1 MNTHDLHIF
10 QDWLGDKGVITE
22 RRACEPYEQG
32 WRGDA
37 GKAAAILRPRTTEDV
52 SRIISYC
59 ARRKI
64 HIVPQSGN
72 TGLVAAS
79 SPDASGTQ
87 VILSFERMNEIHA
100 VDLINRSVHV
110 GAGVRL
116 SALNALLAQDDVY
129 FPIDLS
135 ADPCIGGMIA
145 TNTGGSRFL
154 KYRGVREHVL
164 GVKAVL
170 ADRNGTI
177 IDALIPLHK
186 NNTGLDIKQFFIGT
200 GGMFGVVTEAILLLS
215 PQPKQSA
222 TALLIPRQKNDINA
236 ILTSLEQKCG
246 VYLSA
251 FEGMSGNAMKA
262 TLSHT
267 PSLTSP
273 FGQDDIPDYAILLE
287 ISRDWPERTGEQSL
301 NDVLENILSEIWED
315 SRTPLDDA
323 LIGAPEKLWA
333 LRHALSEGV
342 QKSGRLFAFDI
353 SFKRGDVMA
362 FIQYMEDALADK
374 YPELTICDFGHIG
387 DGAVHFNLV
396 LEKSSRESKKD
407 TYEQDL
413 RAWVMDI
420 VVTKYKGS
428 FSAEHGLGRKNQTFY
443 DLYTNA
449 EIKAITRTIKG
460 AIAPIEMGAV
470 KV

>member
-1 MNTHDLHIF
+1 MNTHDLNIF
-10 QDWLGDKGVITE
+10 QGWLGDNGVITE
-22 RRACEPYEQG
+22 PKELERYEQG
-32 WRGDA
+32 WRGDS
-37 GKAAAILRPRTTEDV
+37 GTAAAVLRPRTTEAV
-52 SRIISYC
+52 SKIVSYC

-64 HIVPQSGN
+64 HLIPQSGN

-79 SPDASGTQ
+79 SPDDSGTQ
-87 VILSFERMNEIHA
+87 VILSFESMNDIEDIDP
-100 VDLINRSVHV
+100 VNGSVRV
-110 GAGVRL
+110 QAGTRL
-116 SALNALLAQDDVY
+116 STLNEKLEEHDLQ
-129 FPIDLS
+129 FPIDIS

-170 ADRNGTI
+170 ADKNGTI
-177 IDALIPLHK
+177 IDLMIPLHK

-200 GGMFGVVTEAILLLS
+200 AGLFGVITEAVLLLS
-215 PQPKQSA
+215 PIPKQTA
-222 TALLIPRQKNDINA
+222 TALLIPNNKRDINA

-262 TLSHT
+262 AFKHT
-267 PSLTSP
+267 PSLSSP
-273 FGQDDIPDYAILLE
+273 FGNDPVPKYAILLE
-287 ISRDWPERTGEQSL
+287 ISRDWPERDGEQSL
-301 NDVLENILSEIWED
+301 NDVLESILGEIWED
-315 SRTPLDDA
+315 SRTPLENA
-323 LIGAPEKLWA
+323 LVGSPEKLWA

-342 QKSGRLFAFDI
+342 QKSGTLYAFDI
-353 SFKRGDVMA
+353 SFKRGDVMP
-362 FIQYMEDALADK
+362 FIHYMEDALYDE

-396 LEKSSRESKKD
+396 LQKKNKKAKKENYES
-407 TYEQDL
+407 DL

-420 VVTKYKGS
+420 VVKTFGGS
-428 FSAEHGLGRKNQTFY
+428 FSAEHGLGRKNQAFY
-443 DLYTNA
+443 DLYTPA
-449 EIKAITRTIKG
+449 EIKEITRTIKG
-460 AIAPIEMGAV
+460 TIAPLDIGAV